1 MKKPFIFFKL
11 FATYLT
17 IVVILSA
24 LILFFSFGTIR
35 KFYISRLTSHLEN
48 LAVALSLSLTPLIE
62 ENRHLEIGETIKK
75 LRPQVKTRITVL
87 DSQGQVLTDS
97 DRDLKN
103 RVSYST
109 YPEIA
114 LALNG
119 KTGIALRIDDL
130 EEEEMLHV
138 AFPVKKE
145 GEVIGVIRMSLPL
158 SEINTLFQQVKKVIL
173 YSLLFIVIVIL
184 SGTIFLSQSLSTPVR
199 QLINVSRRI
208 ASGDFSVRIFFKNKG
223 ELKELADSFNSM
235 SERLKSTFGELS
247 KREEELKGII
257 SNLQDGILLI
267 DEKGKITLFNE
278 SLKKM
283 LKKANIKGKFY
294 WELVREPTFNELMR
308 KVQKDKVVCQE
319 ITFEER
325 IFSCTLTMLPSGREV
340 LVVFRDIT
348 EQKNIEKLKKD
359 FILNV
364 SHELRTPL
372 TAIRGFVETLEEE
385 VDEKAKYYLQIIKR
399 HTDRL
404 INIIRDLLFLSEI
417 EEEKKLQME
426 KVDLGKMME
435 KIVPLFKPRLT
446 SKNLSLTLEVDSHLP
461 LIKGDPFKLEQVFI
475 NLLDNA
481 VKYTERGGITVNIK
495 KIENEDKICIK
506 IQDTGIGIPGE
517 HLSRIFE
524 RFYVVDKSRSRS
536 SGGTGLGLSI
546 VKHIVLMHNGS
557 INVKSVVGSGTT
569 FTIFLPINPS

>member
-557 INVKSVVGSGTT
+557 INVKSMVGSGTT